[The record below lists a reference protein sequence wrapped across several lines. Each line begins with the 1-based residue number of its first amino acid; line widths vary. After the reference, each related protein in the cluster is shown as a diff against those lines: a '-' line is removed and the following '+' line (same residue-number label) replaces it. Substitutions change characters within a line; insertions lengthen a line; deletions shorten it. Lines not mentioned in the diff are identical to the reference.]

1 MKESLSPRERI
12 RKKKDFLILY
22 KKGSRYRGKY
32 FNLVFL
38 PNNQTYSRM
47 AVVVGKRVGNAVKRN
62 KIKRWMRALY
72 RRNKDLLEIPLDM
85 IFLTKEEIAEASW
98 AGLGEEYCSVLG
110 AVCRKL

>member
-22 KKGSRYRGKY
+22 KKGSRHRGKY

-38 PNNQTYSRM
+38 PNHQTYSRM

-62 KIKRWMRALY
+62 KIKRWMRELY
-72 RRNKDLLEIPLDM
+72 RRNKSLLAIPLDM
-85 IFLTKEEIAEASW
+85 IFLTKEEIGESSW
-98 AGLGEEYCSVLG
+98 ASLRDEYRAVLG
-110 AVCRKL
+110 AVRKRL